1 MEYIGEYEKELIQKS
16 YKYSIPIQYKD
27 QQINWLQ
34 LIDDIETREQLL
46 KKASDLDIDI
56 EDYIDDPVLIKQLI
70 KEEEKL
76 ESNYKSNVLSYY
88 YSTRGC

>member
-1 MEYIGEYEKELIQKS
+1 
-16 YKYSIPIQYKD
+16 
-27 QQINWLQ
+27 LQ